1 MISGW
6 TADGFDGVAAAFER
20 NFTERGE
27 LGAGFAAYRDGRKVV
42 DLWGGLAGQDA
53 PWVEDT
59 VQLIFSGTK
68 GLASAAV
75 LLLVERGLVALE
87 APLSKYWPS
96 FAAAGKEAITVA
108 EVLSHQARLPGTDFS
123 KVDLLDHDAVA
134 AQLAAQAPSDDPRA
148 AFTYHATTW
157 GWLVDELVR
166 RTDGRPLGVF
176 FAEEFAAP
184 LGLEVWIG
192 LPEALHSK
200 ASTMVAADG
209 VLADPEQ
216 PDPLRQLLRNP
227 LLVPGADEI
236 WNSAEYRSAGL
247 AAVGGFATARGMAR
261 FYAALLDEVDG
272 VRVLKPETV
281 ELGRRELRRGIEP
294 FWGSEV
300 AYGAGFE
307 LQTPAGNLGAPAD
320 VFGHAGAGG
329 SRHGAWP
336 SRGISFSY
344 VMNEVRVAG
353 APDERPLDLMA
364 ALAAAE

>member
-6 TADGFDGVAAAFER
+6 TADGFGAVAAAFER

-27 LGAGFAAYRDGRKVV
+27 RGAGFAAYRDGQLVV
-42 DLWGGLAGQDA
+42 DLWGGQARPDTA
-53 PWVEDT
+53 WVEDT

-68 GLASAAV
+68 GLAAAAV
-75 LLLVERGLVALE
+75 LLLVERGVVALE
-87 APLSKYWPS
+87 APLSKYWPE
-96 FAAAGKEAITVA
+96 FGAAGKEAITVA

-148 AFTYHATTW
+148 AFMYHATTW
-157 GWLVDELVR
+157 GWLLDELVR
-166 RTDGRPLGVF
+166 RTDGRSMGAF
-176 FAEEFAAP
+176 FADEFATP

-192 LPEALHSK
+192 LPEALHPR

-209 VLADPEQ
+209 VLADPVEV
-216 PDPLRQLLRNP
+216 DPLRQLLRNP
-227 LLVPGADEI
+227 LLVPSADEI

-247 AAVGGFATARGMAR
+247 AAVGAFATARGMAR
-261 FYAALLDEVDG
+261 FYASLLGEVDG
-272 VRVLKPETV
+272 VRVVRPETV
-281 ELGRRELRRGIEP
+281 ELGRREIRRGIEP
-294 FWGSEV
+294 FWGSEM

-307 LQTPAGNLGAPAD
+307 LKTAAAHLGAPAD
-320 VFGHAGAGG
+320 TFGHAGAGG

-344 VMNEVRVAG
+344 LMSEVRVA
-353 APDERPLDLMA
+353 APDERPLDLLA
-364 ALAAAE
+364 ALDKATA